1 MKKIVL
7 LIASVLISLS
17 VWGQDKHLF
26 QKEFRTNITG
36 ITEKHKKNIKTGKHV
51 SKKEFKQMYGISP
64 SRYYALRGANPSTGT
79 NRLYKW
85 KLHSTNTLVGSCLI
99 GGSVTAALLSNAI
112 LSQKAENTYDNDYA
126 DTQRIIYY
134 SCAGVSLAGIIVILT
149 GLHKEYIDGIKVAE
163 NWVIKD
169 NGAGLSLSCKF

>member
-1 MKKIVL
+1 MADLVHS
-7 LIASVLISLS
+7 A
-17 VWGQDKHLF
+17 
-26 QKEFRTNITG
+26 EYNYPCY
-36 ITEKHKKNIKTGKHV
+36 
-51 SKKEFKQMYGISP
+51 SKAFS
-64 SRYYALRGANPSTGT
+64 
-79 NRLYKW
+79 
-85 KLHSTNTLVGSCLI
+85 
-99 GGSVTAALLSNAI
+99 I